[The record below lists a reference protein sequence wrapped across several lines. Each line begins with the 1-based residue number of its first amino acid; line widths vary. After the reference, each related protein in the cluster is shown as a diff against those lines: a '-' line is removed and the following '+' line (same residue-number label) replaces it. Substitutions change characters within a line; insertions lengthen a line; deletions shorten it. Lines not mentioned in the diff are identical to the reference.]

1 MQKSLAYDNTTG
13 YNTIQQ
19 GKKSYIYPKKK
30 KKMVRNVT
38 KSNTYQE
45 QNL

>member
-19 GKKSYIYPKKK
+19 GKKSYIYPKQKEKK
-30 KKMVRNVT
+30 W
-38 KSNTYQE
+38 
-45 QNL
+45 

>member
-19 GKKSYIYPKKK
+19 GKKSYLPKKE